1 MKKPREGCS
10 WAVEVVNVDVVIIV
24 SVVVVVVVVVI
35 LMFPPMSRIAGQIFG
50 GREGRGDFELICC
63 C

>member
-1 MKKPREGCS
+1 MKKPMEGCS

-35 LMFPPMSRIAGQIFG
+35 LMFPPTV
-50 GREGRGDFELICC
+50 
-63 C
+63 